1 MTETKL
7 FFGFNNSEGTARVVT
22 DEAWESFLTQEVT
35 PRFLGFTVFKTVG
48 YWEGKQEESRVVSF
62 LYDATSLPN
71 LNLNAIR
78 RAYCETFG
86 QTSVLR
92 IDSVVDASF

>member
-22 DEAWESFLTQEVT
+22 DAAWEAFLANQVT
-35 PRFLGFTVFKTVG
+35 PLFSGFTVFETVG
-48 YWEGKQEESRVVSF
+48 YWNGKREMSRTVSF
-62 LYDATSLPN
+62 LHDASAQSN
-71 LNLNAIR
+71 LGLNAIR
-78 RAYCETFG
+78 QAYCETFA